1 MKLKHNK
8 KRNTAFV
15 YEALVREVAKA
26 VVKKDESRKNL
37 IVKIM
42 KENFTPNSILAKE
55 LRLYKTLEET
65 KGLDVYTAER
75 LIKEARIDYNKLN
88 KDDIFK
94 RQTELI
100 NIINK
105 NLTSEVFANFVPNY
119 KNLATIAQVFGA
131 DVDTKERVLLERKLL
146 GDMVMKEGVP
156 AKSKNMPHIDGL
168 VYRTFVKKFNEKYD
182 KELLPEQKQLLNLF
196 LTSFVDNGVE
206 FKMFLSE
213 EVGRLK
219 NSIASA
225 LKKDNSD
232 IDNDMRDKTKLVLE
246 KLEEFKKTKI
256 DENMVKGVLK
266 IQGLASEVLS

>member
-15 YEALVREVAKA
+15 YETLVREVAKA
-26 VVKKDESRKNL
+26 VVRKDENKKNL
-37 IVKIM
+37 IINII
-42 KENFTPNSILAKE
+42 KEHFVPNSILAKE
-55 LRLYKTLEET
+55 LQLYKALEET

-75 LIKEARIDYNKLN
+75 LIKEARTDYHKLDQN
-88 KDDIFK
+88 DIFK
-94 RQTELI
+94 SQTKLI

-105 NLTSEVFANFVPNY
+105 RLTSEVFSNFVPNY

-131 DVDTKERVLLERKLL
+131 DANTKERVLLERKIL
-146 GDMVMKEGVP
+146 GALVMKEGAP
-156 AKSKNMPHIDGL
+156 SKSKNMPHIDGL
-168 VYRTFVKKFNEKYD
+168 VYKTFVKKFNEKYD
-182 KELLPEQKQLLNLF
+182 KELLPEQKQLLNHF
-196 LTSFVDNGVE
+196 LTSFTDNGVE

-219 NSIASA
+219 NSIKNS
-225 LKKDNSD
+225 LNEENSD
-232 IDNDMRDKTKLVLE
+232 IDSDMKNKTKLVLE

-266 IQGLASEVLS
+266 IQSLASEVLS

>member
-26 VVKKDESRKNL
+26 VVKRDDNRKSL
-37 IVKIM
+37 IIKIM
-42 KENFTPNSILAKE
+42 KEHFSPTNILAKE
-55 LRLYKTLEET
+55 LQLYKALEET

-75 LIKEARIDYNKLN
+75 LIKEARTDHQKLN
-88 KDDIFK
+88 KNEIFEN
-94 RQTELI
+94 QTSLI

-105 NLTSEVFANFVPNY
+105 RLTSEVFSNFVPNY
-119 KNLATIAQVFGA
+119 KNLATIAQVFGD
-131 DVDTKERVLLERKLL
+131 DVATKERVLLERKLL
-146 GDMVMKEGVP
+146 GDMVRKEGAP

-168 VYRTFVKKFNEKYD
+168 VYKTFVKKFNEKYD
-182 KELLPEQKQLLNLF
+182 KELLPEQKQLLNHF
-196 LTSFVDNGVE
+196 LTSFTDNGVE

-219 NSIASA
+219 NSIAGA
-225 LKKDNSD
+225 LKENNSD
-232 IDNDMRDKTKLVLE
+232 IDNDMIDKTKLVLE

-256 DENMVKGVLK
+256 DESMVKGVLK
-266 IQGLASEVLS
+266 IQSLAYEVLS